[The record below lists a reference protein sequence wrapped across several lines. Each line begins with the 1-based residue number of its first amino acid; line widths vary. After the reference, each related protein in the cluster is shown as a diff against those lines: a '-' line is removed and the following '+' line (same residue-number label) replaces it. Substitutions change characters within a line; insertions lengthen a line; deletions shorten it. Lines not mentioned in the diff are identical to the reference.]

1 MLLMPKCQLQRRVIT
16 KNPSHY
22 FSSSDLA
29 LAVRV
34 THTPLPHPFFCFR
47 ALPAC
52 AGAREPA
59 VPSGG
64 RGSHYNTHAHQARRP
79 RPDPCA
85 GARAPAVS
93 RGGAV
98 GGAWGKCARRCVCVR
113 ARRGRASDPGP
124 AWSLGGSVCPSVRGC
139 HHGGRGQSGAP
150 GLRSHHLVPAAHVR
164 EGAHP
169 GMSRRHS
176 LPRPAPS
183 SVAAARGDGGPAPA
197 FPGLQPPKMLLCCP
211 VLPRRDGQLPPPAA
225 LPLLW
230 AFGGSASLPGGEAR
244 SVPVANCRPA
254 LPCPARWLL

>member
-1 MLLMPKCQLQRRVIT
+1 MPT
-16 KNPSHY
+16 AEASHNEES
-22 FSSSDLA
+22 FPLFSSDLA

-34 THTPLPHPFFCFR
+34 THTPLPRPFFCFR

-52 AGAREPA
+52 AGAGETA

-64 RGSHYNTHAHQARRP
+64 RGSYYKTHAPQTRRP
-79 RPDPCA
+79 RPDLCA

-98 GGAWGKCARRCVCVR
+98 GGAWGRGARRCVCVR

-176 LPRPAPS
+176 LARPAPS
-183 SVAAARGDGGPAPA
+183 SVAAARGAGGPAPA
-197 FPGLQPPKMLLCCP
+197 FPGLQPPEMLLCGL
-211 VLPRRDGQLPPPAA
+211 VLPRRDTFHRPPPFRRCGPSGAR
-225 LPLLW
+225 LLCR
-230 AFGGSASLPGGEAR
+230 EAR
-244 SVPVANCRPA
+244 PAPSPSPTAA
-254 LPCPARWLL
+254 LPCPARRLL